1 MILQKKFL
9 SIYNIVPPENL
20 IIYQIE
26 SFNKFVEEGL
36 KKVFMEYFPI
46 FDYSG
51 KEFRL
56 DFIDCYLGK
65 AKYSEEECKE
75 KGWTYS
81 APLRVKLRLV
91 NIPKREETEQDVYF
105 GDIPVITERGTFI
118 INGNERI
125 IVNQLLRSP
134 GVYFTAIKFGE
145 RNLFGAKII
154 PFRGA
159 WLEFQIEPSN
169 VLQVKIDRRKK
180 VPATILLKA
189 FGFTNEELEKELL
202 KLDESLD
209 VIKTT
214 LRKDETKTQEEALL
228 YIHLKLRSFE
238 PNTYDNA
245 LSLMENL
252 FKRKDRYS
260 LSEVG
265 RYHINRRLNRN
276 SNSLILEKEDLL
288 EVVKEI
294 LRLQKNP
301 KAQPDDIDALWNR
314 RVRSVKDLLEN
325 QVRIALSRM
334 VRTIQDRFLS
344 LDKSQKN
351 YPGQLIYAKTFSNAI
366 SEFFNLSPLSQL
378 ASQINILTELEHKRR
393 LTASGPGG
401 LTKERAGFDVRDVHP
416 THYGKICPVQTPE
429 GQNIGLIT
437 YRAIYSRINEF
448 GFLETPYY
456 KVNNGKVNKKEII
469 YLTALEELKYKIA
482 SGSAKLDKDGNIVD
496 EYVEGRVNGEP
507 TIIHKDEV
515 ELIEISPIQ
524 PFSVATNLIPFL
536 AHDDANR
543 AQMGSNMQKQAVP
556 LIKPE
561 VPIVST
567 GIEEYVAR
575 DSGYLVIAED
585 DGEVLE
591 VDGEHIKVV
600 YYKKNGKK
608 ETKTYILKKYR
619 RTNDFTCINQKPI
632 VQKGYKFKKGE
643 VLADGPSTKNGIL
656 ALGANLLV
664 GFLSFRGYNFED
676 AIVISERLLKND
688 TFTSISI
695 EEFSIDVRDT
705 KLGLEET
712 TADIPG
718 VPEVKLK
725 NLDEEGIVRI
735 GAEVRAG
742 DILVGKITPKKEVEL
757 TPEEKLLKAIFGE
770 KAEEVKDTSL
780 YLEPGKSGRVIRVKV
795 LEREKGE
802 IAEPGVIKRIA
813 VEVAKLKKLQ
823 IGDKLANRHGN
834 KGVISIILP
843 EEDMPFL
850 PDGRPLDIVLSPLG
864 VVSRM
869 NLGQILEMHLGYA
882 AKILGY
888 RAVIPSISGIGSEEV
903 KEELKKAGLPEDGK
917 VVLYDGKTGE
927 PFKEK
932 VGVGI
937 MYVMKLIHMAEDKMH
952 ARSIGPY
959 SLITQQPLGGK
970 AQFGGQRLGEME
982 VWALEAYS
990 AVNNL
995 QEMLTIKSDDV
1006 IGRGK
1011 AYTSIVKGE
1020 PIQTPNIP
1028 SSFHLLV
1035 KELNGL
1041 GFSLEIKKEE
1051 ITPPPTEEI
1060 KEEAEKVKAPLDQ
1073 SQLNL
1078 EKEEK

>member
-1 MILQKKFL
+1 MILPTKRLSKFE
-9 SIYNIVPPENL
+9 IVPPESL
-20 IIYQIE
+20 TAYQLE
-26 SFNKFVEEGL
+26 SFAKFIKEDL
-36 KKVFMEYFPI
+36 KRVFLEFFPI

-51 KEFRL
+51 KEFKL
-56 DFIDCYLGK
+56 EFLDCYVGK
-65 AKYSEEECKE
+65 PKYSEDECKT

-81 APLRVKLRLV
+81 APLRVKLRLI
-91 NIPKREETEQDVYF
+91 NLTSKEETEQDVYF
-105 GDIPVITERGTFI
+105 GDIPVMTERGTFI
-118 INGNERI
+118 INGNERV
-125 IVNQLLRSP
+125 IVSQLLRSP
-134 GVYFTAIKFGE
+134 GVYFTAVKFGE

-159 WLEFQIEPSN
+159 WLEFQVEPSN
-169 VLQVKIDRRKK
+169 VLQVRIDRRKK
-180 VPATILLKA
+180 VPATLLLKA
-189 FGFTNEELEKELL
+189 FGTSLQDIEKEYLS
-202 KLDESLD
+202 LDEGLD
-209 VIKTT
+209 IIKTT
-214 LRKDETKTQEEALL
+214 LKKDDTQTQEEALL
-228 YIHLKLRSFE
+228 FIHLKLRSFE

-245 LSLMENL
+245 LALFENL
-252 FKRKDRYS
+252 FKKELRYS
-260 LSEVG
+260 LSPVG
-265 RYHINRRLNRN
+265 RYHLNRRLNRN
-276 SNSLILEKEDLL
+276 SDSLILEKEDIV
-288 EVVKEI
+288 EVIKEI

-301 KAQPDDIDALWNR
+301 KSQPDDIDALWNR
-314 RVRSVKDLLEN
+314 RVRGIRDLLEN
-325 QVRIALSRM
+325 QTRIALTRLTK
-334 VRTIQDRFLS
+334 TIQDRFLS

-351 YPGQLIYAKTFSNAI
+351 YPGQVIYSKVFANAI
-366 SEFFNLSPLSQL
+366 SEFFNISPLSQL
-378 ASQINILTELEHKRR
+378 VSQINILSELEHKRR

-416 THYGKICPVQTPE
+416 THYGRICPVQTPE

-437 YRAIYSRINEF
+437 HKAIYTRINEY

-456 KVNNGKVNKKEII
+456 KVEKGKVNKKEII
-469 YLTALEELKYKIA
+469 YLTAFEENKYKIA
-482 SGSAKLDKDGNIVD
+482 SGSTPIDEKGNILSD
-496 EYVEGRVNGEP
+496 YVEGRAYGEP
-507 TIIHKDEV
+507 TSLSKEEV

-536 AHDDANR
+536 THDDANR

-561 VPIVST
+561 IPIVST

-575 DSGYLVIAED
+575 DSGYLIVAED

-591 VDGEHIKVV
+591 VDAEHLKVV
-600 YYKKNGKK
+600 YYRKGGKK
-608 ETKTYILKKYR
+608 ETKIYYLKKYH
-619 RTNDFTCINQKPI
+619 RTNDFTCINQKAI
-632 VQKGYKFKKGE
+632 VRKGQKFKKGD
-643 VLADGPSTKNGIL
+643 VLVDGPGTKNGVL

-664 GFLSFRGYNFED
+664 AFLSFRGYNFED
-676 AIVISERLLKND
+676 AIVVSERLLKD
-688 TFTSISI
+688 DVFTSISI

-705 KLGLEET
+705 KLGMEET

-718 VPEVKLK
+718 VPEAKLR

-742 DILVGKITPKKEVEL
+742 DILVGKITPKKEIEL

-780 YLEPGKSGRVIRVKV
+780 YLEPGKSGRVIRVKI
-795 LEREKGE
+795 LERSKGE
-802 IAEPGVIKRIA
+802 ISEPGVIKRIS
-813 VEVAKLKKLQ
+813 VEIAKLKKLQ

-834 KGVISIILP
+834 KGVISVIMP

-850 PDGRPLDIVLSPLG
+850 PDGRPVDIVLSPLG

-888 RAVIPSISGIGSEEV
+888 RVISPAISGIGVEEV
-903 KEELKKAGLPEDGK
+903 REEMKKANLPEDGK
-917 VVLYDGKTGE
+917 LILYDGKTGE
-927 PFKEK
+927 PFREK
-932 VGVGI
+932 VGVGV
-937 MYVMKLIHMAEDKMH
+937 MYVMKLIHMAEDKIH
-952 ARSIGPY
+952 SRSIGPY

-982 VWALEAYS
+982 VWALEAYA

-1011 AYTSIVKGE
+1011 AYTNIIKGE

-1041 GFSLEIKKEE
+1041 GFSIEINKEE
-1051 ITPPPTEEI
+1051 LPPPSEALQAEEL
-1060 KEEAEKVKAPLDQ
+1060 EVKKPLDQ
-1073 SQLNL
+1073 TEL
-1078 EKEEK
+1078 KVEEK

>member
-9 SIYNIVPPENL
+9 SNYQIVPPENL
-20 IIYQIE
+20 IGYHIDSFKEFIE
-26 SFNKFVEEGL
+26 KGL

-51 KEFRL
+51 KQFKLE
-56 DFIDCYLGK
+56 FIDCYLGK
-65 AKYSEEECKE
+65 PKYSEEECKE

-81 APLRVKLRLV
+81 APLRVKLKLI
-91 NIPKREETEQDVYF
+91 NLSTKEETEQDVYF

-134 GVYFTAIKFGE
+134 GVYFTAVRFGE

-159 WLEFQIEPSN
+159 WLEFQVEPSN
-169 VLQVKIDRRKK
+169 LLQVKIDRRKK
-180 VPATILLKA
+180 ILSTILLKA
-189 FGFTNEELEKELL
+189 FGVTNEEIEKELL
-202 KLDESLD
+202 KLDEDLN
-209 VIKTT
+209 IITAT
-214 LRKDETKTQEEALL
+214 LKKDETKTQEEALL

-245 LSLMENL
+245 LSLFESL
-252 FKRKDRYS
+252 FVRKDRYS
-260 LSEVG
+260 LSEIG

-276 SNSLILEKEDLL
+276 SNSLIIEKEDLI

-294 LRLQKNP
+294 LRLQKDP
-301 KAQPDDIDALWNR
+301 QSQPDDIDALWNR
-314 RVRSVKDLLEN
+314 RVRSIKDLLEN
-325 QVRIALSRM
+325 QVRIALNRM
-334 VRTIQDRFLS
+334 VKPIQDKLLV
-344 LDKSQKN
+344 LDKNQKN
-351 YPGQLIYAKTFSNAI
+351 YPGQVIYSKLFSNAI
-366 SEFFNLSPLSQL
+366 TEFFNLSPLSQL
-378 ASQINILTELEHKRR
+378 ATQINILAELEHKRR

-437 YRAIYSRINEF
+437 YRAIYSRINEY

-456 KVNNGKVNKKEII
+456 KVEKGKVNKKEVI
-469 YLTALEELKYKIA
+469 YLSALEELKYKIA
-482 SGSAKLDKDGNIVD
+482 SGSTKLNEKDEIVD
-496 EYVEGRVNGEP
+496 EYVEGRVNGNP
-507 TIIHKDEV
+507 STLHKNEV
-515 ELIEISPIQ
+515 DLIEISPIQ
-524 PFSVATNLIPFL
+524 PFSVAANLIPFL
-536 AHDDANR
+536 ANDDANR

-561 VPIVST
+561 IPIVST

-575 DSGYLVIAED
+575 DSGYLIIAED
-585 DGEVLE
+585 DGEVIE

-600 YYKKNGKK
+600 YYRKGGKK
-608 ETKTYILKKYR
+608 ETKTYILKKYQ

-632 VQKGYKFKKGE
+632 VSKGQKFKKGD
-643 VLADGPSTKNGIL
+643 VLVDGPATKNGVL

-664 GFLSFRGYNFED
+664 AFLSFRGYNFED
-676 AIVISERLLKND
+676 AIVVSERLLKND
-688 TFTSISI
+688 TFTSIFI

-712 TADIPG
+712 TSDIPG
-718 VPEVKLK
+718 VPEAKLK
-725 NLDEEGIVRI
+725 NLDEEGIIRI

-742 DILVGKITPKKEVEL
+742 DILVGKITPKKEIEL

-770 KAEEVKDTSL
+770 KAEEIKDTSL
-780 YLEPGKSGRVIRVKV
+780 YLEPGKSGRVIRVKT
-795 LEREKGE
+795 LDREKGE
-802 IAEPGVIKRIA
+802 IAEPGVIKRIS
-813 VEVAKLKKLQ
+813 VEIAKLKKLQ

-850 PDGRPLDIVLSPLG
+850 PDGRPVDIVLSPLG

-888 RAVIPSISGIGSEEV
+888 RAIVPSISGITTEEI
-903 KEELKKAGLPEDGK
+903 KKELKKAGLPEDGK
-917 VVLYDGKTGE
+917 VILYDGKTGE

-932 VGVGI
+932 VGVGV

-1006 IGRGK
+1006 IGRGR
-1011 AYTSIVKGE
+1011 AYTSIIKGE

-1028 SSFHLLV
+1028 SSFYLLV
-1035 KELNGL
+1035 KELNSLGL
-1041 GFSLEIKKEE
+1041 SVEIKKEE
-1051 ITPPPTEEI
+1051 INLPPEEKKAEETE
-1060 KEEAEKVKAPLDQ
+1060 EKVKIPSNETKLTNPE
-1073 SQLNL
+1073 S
-1078 EKEEK
+1078 